1 MAEGS
6 GHALRHL
13 PEPGMEYSAEQAA
26 DQADR
31 CFSCG
36 CISHGSCKFERLAIQ
51 YNADPN
57 RFGRSRRAV
66 EVIRRPGGIQ
76 FEPHKCIKCELC
88 IQIAARG
95 GESLGLSFVGRG
107 FDVQLAV
114 PFNHDIEQGIATTTA
129 ECVAACPTGAL
140 VFVRQHDCD
149 HHSQD
154 QAI

>member
-1 MAEGS
+1 MAEAS

-51 YNADPN
+51 YGADPT
-57 RFGRSRRAV
+57 RYAGPRRAV

-95 GESLGLSFVGRG
+95 GEALGLSFAGRG
-107 FDVQLAV
+107 FDVQLTV
-114 PFNHDIEQGIATTTA
+114 PFNHDIEQGIAKTAA
-129 ECVAACPTGAL
+129 ECVSACPTGAL
-140 VFVRQHDCD
+140 VFVR
-149 HHSQD
+149 
-154 QAI
+154 